1 MSIRGAVRVGLFI
14 ALIAAAWFG
23 VQVQGSLA
31 QTRSSD
37 SPSESA
43 KVPPQKESAPRK
55 EAGISQNRYTT
66 GLVTGAPQS
75 TEFAIAQEI
84 ATTLATGQETGPRGE
99 MALRV
104 MPMVGNG
111 GDRNILDILTLAG
124 ADMAIA
130 PVVLV
135 DRLREARTFGDI
147 SGKLVYIAPLFTE
160 EFHLLARAEIKTPT
174 DLAGK
179 AVNLGEEGSAG
190 AILGREVFNRLGV
203 KINEVNLG
211 LDAALDG
218 MRSGRVFATL
228 LVSGK
233 PVNFLARYAQPDGI
247 HFLPVPASPALEH
260 DYLPTTLRHEDYPNI
275 IAAGESV
282 DTIAIQS
289 ALFAYNWP
297 MRSERFRLLE
307 SFVQTFFSRFSEF
320 HNDPHHP
327 KWREVNLA
335 AQLQGW
341 QRFGPAERWLRHPS
355 AGELELSPAGAAKL
369 SPAGEAAISGA
380 MDEFLRRNP
389 NLPHR
394 EELLKDFQW
403 LLKSKQGR

>member
-23 VQVQGSLA
+23 VQVQRSLA
-31 QTRSSD
+31 QTRPSD

-135 DRLREARTFGDI
+135 DRLREAKTFGDI
-147 SGKLVYIAPLFTE
+147 SGKLAYIAPLFTE
-160 EFHLLARAEIKTPT
+160 EFHLLARPEIKTLT
-174 DLAGK
+174 DLTGK
-179 AVNLGEEGSAG
+179 TVNLGEEGGAS
-190 AILGREVFNRLGV
+190 AILGREVFNRLDV
-203 KINEVNLG
+203 KIKEVNLG

-218 MRSGRVFATL
+218 MRTGQVFATL

-233 PVNFLARYAQPDGI
+233 PVNLLARYAQPDSI
-247 HFLPVPASPALEH
+247 HFLHFLPVPASPALEH
-260 DYLPTTLRHEDYPNI
+260 DYLPTTLSHDDYPDI
-275 IAAGESV
+275 IAAGERV
-282 DTIAIQS
+282 DTIAVQT

-297 MRSERFRLLE
+297 IRSERFRLLE
-307 SFVQTFFSRFSEF
+307 SFVQTFFSRFPEF
-320 HNDPHHP
+320 LDDSHHP
-327 KWREVNLA
+327 QWREVNLA
-335 AQLQGW
+335 ARLPGW
-341 QRFGPAERWLRHPS
+341 QRFGPAERWLQRS
-355 AGELELSPAGAAKL
+355 SAGAA
-369 SPAGEAAISGA
+369 GISGA
-380 MDEFLRRNP
+380 MDQFLKQNP
-389 NLPHR
+389 NLPNR

-403 LLKSKQGR
+403 LLKSKQGK

>member
-1 MSIRGAVRVGLFI
+1 MSIRGAARVGLFI
-14 ALIAAAWFG
+14 ALIAATWFG

-84 ATTLATGQETGPRGE
+84 ATTLATGQEAGPHGE

-104 MPMVGNG
+104 MPMVGNDG
-111 GDRNILDILTLAG
+111 NHNILDILTLAG

-147 SGKLVYIAPLFTE
+147 SGKLAYIAPLFTE
-160 EFHLLARAEIKTPT
+160 EFHLLARPEINTLT

-179 AVNLGEEGSAG
+179 TVNLGEEGGAS
-190 AILGREVFNRLGV
+190 AILGREVFNRLDV
-203 KINEVNLG
+203 KIKEVNLG
-211 LDAALDG
+211 PDAALNR
-218 MRSGRVFATL
+218 MRIGQVFATL

-233 PVNFLARYAQPDGI
+233 PVNLLARYAQPDSI
-247 HFLPVPASPALEH
+247 HFLHFLPVPASPALEH
-260 DYLPTTLRHEDYPNI
+260 DYLPTTLSHDDYPDI
-275 IAAGESV
+275 IAAGERV
-282 DTIAIQS
+282 DTIAVQT
-289 ALFAYNWP
+289 ALFTYNWP
-297 MRSERFRLLE
+297 IRSERFRLLE
-307 SFVQTFFSRFSEF
+307 SFVQTFFSRFPEF
-320 HNDPHHP
+320 LDDSHHP

-335 AQLQGW
+335 ASI
-341 QRFGPAERWLRHPS
+341 ATI
-355 AGELELSPAGAAKL
+355 A
-369 SPAGEAAISGA
+369 
-380 MDEFLRRNP
+380 
-389 NLPHR
+389 
-394 EELLKDFQW
+394 
-403 LLKSKQGR
+403 

>member
-14 ALIAAAWFG
+14 ALIAAAWFW

-31 QTRSSD
+31 QTRFSD

-84 ATTLATGQETGPRGE
+84 ATTLATGQEAGPHGE

-147 SGKLVYIAPLFTE
+147 SGKLAYIAPLFTE
-160 EFHLLARAEIKTPT
+160 EFHLLARPEIKTLT
-174 DLAGK
+174 DLTGK
-179 AVNLGEEGSAG
+179 TVNLGEEGGAS
-190 AILGREVFNRLGV
+190 AILGREVFNRLDV
-203 KINEVNLG
+203 KIKEVNLG
-211 LDAALDG
+211 PDAALNR
-218 MRSGRVFATL
+218 MRIGQVFATL

-233 PVNFLARYAQPDGI
+233 PVNLLARYAQPDSI
-247 HFLPVPASPALEH
+247 HFLHFLPVPASPALEH
-260 DYLPTTLRHEDYPNI
+260 DYLPTTLSHDDYPDI
-275 IAAGESV
+275 IAAGERV
-282 DTIAIQS
+282 DTIAVQT
-289 ALFAYNWP
+289 ALFTYNWP
-297 MRSERFRLLE
+297 IRSERFRLLE
-307 SFVQTFFSRFSEF
+307 SFVQTFFSRFPEF
-320 HNDPHHP
+320 LDDSHHP

-335 AQLQGW
+335 ARLPGW
-341 QRFGPAERWLRHPS
+341 QRFGPAERPS
-355 AGELELSPAGAAKL
+355 
-369 SPAGEAAISGA
+369 AGEAAISGA
-380 MDEFLRRNP
+380 MDQFFKQNHQNP
-389 NLPHR
+389 NLPNR

-403 LLKSKQGR
+403 LLKSEQGR

>member
-23 VQVQGSLA
+23 VQVQRSLA

-135 DRLREARTFGDI
+135 DRLREAKTFGDI
-147 SGKLVYIAPLFTE
+147 SGKLAYIAPLFTE
-160 EFHLLARAEIKTPT
+160 EFHLLARPEIKTLT
-174 DLAGK
+174 DLTGK
-179 AVNLGEEGSAG
+179 TVNLGEAG
-190 AILGREVFNRLGV
+190 GASAILGREVFNRLDV
-203 KINEVNLG
+203 KIKEVNLG
-211 LDAALDG
+211 PDAALNR
-218 MRSGRVFATL
+218 MRIGQVFATL

-233 PVNFLARYAQPDGI
+233 PVNLLARYAQPDSI
-247 HFLPVPASPALEH
+247 HFLHFLPVPASPALEH
-260 DYLPTTLRHEDYPNI
+260 DYLPTTLRHDDYPNI

-297 MRSERFRLLE
+297 IRSERFRLLE
-307 SFVQTFFSRFSEF
+307 SFVQTFFSRFPEF
-320 HNDPHHP
+320 LDDSHHP
-327 KWREVNLA
+327 QWREVNLA
-335 AQLQGW
+335 ARLPGW
-341 QRFGPAERWLRHPS
+341 QRFGPAERWLQRPS
-355 AGELELSPAGAAKL
+355 
-369 SPAGEAAISGA
+369 AGEAAISGA

-389 NLPHR
+389 NLPRR

>member
-55 EAGISQNRYTT
+55 EAGSQNRYTT
-66 GLVTGAPQS
+66 GLVTDAPQS

-111 GDRNILDILTLAG
+111 GNRNILEILTLAD

-147 SGKLVYIAPLFTE
+147 SRKLAYVAPLFTE
-160 EFHLLARAEIKTPT
+160 EFHLLARPEIETLT

-179 AVNLGEEGSAG
+179 AVNLGEEGGAS
-190 AILGREVFNRLGV
+190 AILGREVFNRLDV
-203 KINEVNLG
+203 RIKEVHLG

-218 MRSGRVFATL
+218 MRTGQVFATL

-247 HFLPVPASPALEH
+247 HFLPVPASPAPEH
-260 DYLPTTLRHEDYPNI
+260 DYLPTTLRHDDYPNI

-282 DTIAIQS
+282 DTIGIQS

-297 MRSERFRLLE
+297 IRSERFRLLE
-307 SFVQTFFSRFSEF
+307 SFVQTFFSRFPEF
-320 HNDPHHP
+320 LDDSHHP

-335 AQLQGW
+335 ARLPGW
-341 QRFGPAERWLRHPS
+341 RRFGPAERPS
-355 AGELELSPAGAAKL
+355 
-369 SPAGEAAISGA
+369 AGEAAISGA
-380 MDEFLRRNP
+380 MDQFFKQNR
-389 NLPHR
+389 NLPNR
-394 EELLKDFQW
+394 EELLKDFER
-403 LLKSKQGR
+403 LLNSAQGR

>member
-1 MSIRGAVRVGLFI
+1 MSIRGAARVGLFI

-84 ATTLATGQETGPRGE
+84 ATTLATGQEAGPHGE

-104 MPMVGNG
+104 MPMVGNDG
-111 GDRNILDILTLAG
+111 NHNILDILTLAG

-147 SGKLVYIAPLFTE
+147 SGKLAYIAPLFTE
-160 EFHLLARAEIKTPT
+160 EFHLLARPEIKTLT
-174 DLAGK
+174 DLTGK
-179 AVNLGEEGSAG
+179 TVNLGEEGGAS
-190 AILGREVFNRLGV
+190 AILGREVFNRLDV
-203 KINEVNLG
+203 KIKEVNLG
-211 LDAALDG
+211 PDAALNR
-218 MRSGRVFATL
+218 MRIGQVFATL

-233 PVNFLARYAQPDGI
+233 PVNLLARYAQPHSI
-247 HFLPVPASPALEH
+247 HFLHFLPVPASPALEH
-260 DYLPTTLRHEDYPNI
+260 DYLPTTLRHDDYPDI
-275 IAAGESV
+275 IAAGERV
-282 DTIAIQS
+282 DTIAVQT

-297 MRSERFRLLE
+297 IRSERFRLLE
-307 SFVQTFFSRFSEF
+307 SFVQTFFSRFPEF
-320 HNDPHHP
+320 LDDSHHP

-335 AQLQGW
+335 APLPGW
-341 QRFGPAERWLRHPS
+341 QRFGPAERWLQRPS
-355 AGELELSPAGAAKL
+355 AGEAAT